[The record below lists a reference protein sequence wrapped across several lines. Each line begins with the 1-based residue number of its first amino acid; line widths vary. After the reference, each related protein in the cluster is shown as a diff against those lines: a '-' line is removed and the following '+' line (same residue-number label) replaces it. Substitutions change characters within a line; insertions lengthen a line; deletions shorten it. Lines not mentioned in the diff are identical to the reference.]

1 MPELVPVITEKEIEK
16 SVNRLADEISE
27 LYRGKELV
35 MVGIL
40 KGSFIFMA
48 DLARKLKIPV
58 VMDFIS
64 ASSYGNSDRS
74 SGNVNIA
81 MPLSTDIKNRD
92 ILLIEDIIDTGITV
106 SYLKD
111 CFITMEPAS
120 VRVCAFIDKPERR
133 QKEIMI
139 DFTGHVVNEGF
150 LVGYGL
156 DYAEQYRNLPAIYH
170 LKF

>member
-16 SVNRLADEISE
+16 SVSRLADEISG

-64 ASSYGNSDRS
+64 ASSYGNSDKS
-74 SGNVNIA
+74 SGNVSVV

-111 CFITMEPAS
+111 CFIAMEPAS

-133 QKEIMI
+133 QKEIVI

>member
-74 SGNVNIA
+74 SGNVNVA